1 MLLLALGLLVLAV
14 SADRDVPLTLTAAET
29 DIPWCST
36 DAPVIVADLS
46 TDALPTCAP
55 HGVEMRFPDGAVIDL
70 PDEPGTGA
78 RSVGVHDYTYVDV
91 GAFAATR
98 VVQVVRLCAPAGYDI
113 QSRGVHVCSTA
124 SLAGA
129 VMVVV
134 SLLVLAAL
142 LGYRQGVCRSF

>member
-1 MLLLALGLLVLAV
+1 MKLLAGITAALLLALGLLALAV
-14 SADRDVPLTLTAAET
+14 RADPDVPLILTAAET

-36 DAPVIVADLS
+36 DEPVIVADLS

-91 GAFAATR
+91 GIFGMYASRADRACEHVEQWGTPEAVRRVTEAFGDDAP
-98 VVQVVRLCAPAGYDI
+98 CAPD
-113 QSRGVHVCSTA
+113 
-124 SLAGA
+124 
-129 VMVVV
+129 
-134 SLLVLAAL
+134 
-142 LGYRQGVCRSF
+142 QG